1 MEILYVLLVLLV
13 ITRAFGELAERL
25 GQPALLGE
33 LLSGVGLGL
42 LVSRYAATFPV
53 LSGIE
58 EDRVFRAITDLGI
71 FFLMLLAGLDL
82 RPGELASS
90 ARRGIPVAFGGL
102 LLPLALGLALGW
114 TVLPESP
121 LKLGQTLFIG
131 VALSITAVPVSA
143 RVLMD
148 LGKLDSPIGRL
159 IVSAAIFDDILSLV
173 LLAALTSVIR
183 TGTAPELSA
192 LAGLAGRIALF
203 LGVTV
208 LVAHYLLPA
217 LARRIRV
224 LRIQEFEFSFL
235 LIVGLAFAM
244 FAEFAGLHFILGA
257 FAAGL
262 FFGRETVN
270 AEVYEDL
277 RAKVSTI
284 TVGFLAPVFF
294 ASIGLRFDPSVFT
307 GAPFIALW
315 LIGLATVG
323 KLIGCGVPALASG
336 LSLRS
341 STAVGVGM
349 NARGAVELVIAD
361 IALQAGLFSQPE
373 PPPAVVS
380 HLFSAV
386 VLMAIVTT
394 IATPLGLRWIFRRR

>member
-13 ITRAFGELAERL
+13 VTRAFGEVAERL

-42 LVSRYAATFPV
+42 LVSRYAGIFPI
-53 LSGIE
+53 LSELEG
-58 EDRVFRAITDLGI
+58 DRVFRAVTDLGI
-71 FFLMLLAGLDL
+71 FFLMLLAGLEL
-82 RPGELASS
+82 RPRELASAS
-90 ARRGIPVAFGGL
+90 RQGIPVALGGI
-102 LLPLALGLALGW
+102 LLPLGLGLGLGW
-114 TVLPESP
+114 AVLPESP
-121 LKLGQTLFIG
+121 LKLGQALFIG

-148 LGKLDSPIGRL
+148 LGKLDSHIGRL

-173 LLAALTSVIR
+173 LLAGLTSVIK
-183 TGTAPELSA
+183 TGFAPDLPALTALV
-192 LAGLAGRIALF
+192 GRIVLF
-203 LGVTV
+203 FLVTV
-208 LVAHYLLPA
+208 GVAHYLLPR

-235 LIVGLAFAM
+235 LIAGLAFSM
-244 FAEFAGLHFILGA
+244 FAELAGLHFILGA

-270 AEVYEDL
+270 AEIYEDL
-277 RAKVSTI
+277 RNKVTTV

-294 ASIGLRFDPSVFT
+294 ASIGLHFNPTVLT
-307 GAPFIALW
+307 AAPFVALW
-315 LIGLATVG
+315 LIVLATLG
-323 KLIGCGVPALASG
+323 KLIGCGVPALAFG
-336 LSLRS
+336 LSPRNA
-341 STAVGVGM
+341 TAVGVGM

-361 IALQAGLFSQPE
+361 IALREGLFSLPE
-373 PPPAVVS
+373 PPPAAVA

-394 IATPLGLRWIFRRR
+394 IATPLGLRWIFRRE